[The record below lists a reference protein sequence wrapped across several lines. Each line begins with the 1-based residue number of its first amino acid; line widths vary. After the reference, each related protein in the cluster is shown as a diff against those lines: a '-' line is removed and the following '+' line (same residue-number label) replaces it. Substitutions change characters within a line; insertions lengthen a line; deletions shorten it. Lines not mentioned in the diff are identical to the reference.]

1 MKKLSDIIKESVI
14 NEEWR
19 ENEWDDIVTMM
30 IYDVEDVDTLHW
42 ILDDV
47 SDDELVDFCIQQR
60 DKYKEMPGF
69 NAFLNAVKRKDFEVI
84 SILHDVIMN
93 RIDEIETGI

>member
-30 IYDVEDVDTLHW
+30 VYDVEDVDTLHW

-47 SDDELVDFCIQQR
+47 SDDELVDFCIQQK

-84 SILHDVIMN
+84 SVLHDVIMD

>member
-47 SDDELVDFCIQQR
+47 SDDELVDFCIQQK

-84 SILHDVIMN
+84 SVLHDVIMD

>member
-42 ILDDV
+42 IQDDV
-47 SDDELVDFCIQQR
+47 SDDELVDFCIQQK

-84 SILHDVIMN
+84 SVLHDVIMD